1 MRSCT
6 RGKENASANRAR
18 ATIPLCAIALLICFG
33 SVATVAAEPAKSVTG
48 GSVQEQPLLGLDAVL
63 GDLRKGGLVIY
74 FRHAATEQTGPSDEG
89 ADLKNC
95 ATQRNLSAE
104 GRAQAS
110 QIGQAFR
117 ALGIS
122 VGTVT
127 TSPFCRCADTG
138 KLAFGRI
145 TVSNDLYFAIN
156 TDAEKTKELAD
167 SLRKTLATSP
177 PPGTN
182 AVIVSH
188 TANLREAAGI
198 WPKPEGAAYI
208 FRPLPGGSFE
218 VLAKVLP
225 EDWINAAKRK

>member
-6 RGKENASANRAR
+6 GSNDEACAIRAR
-18 ATIPLCAIALLICFG
+18 VTIALFAVGLASVASVATAASEQPKSATSG
-33 SVATVAAEPAKSVTG
+33 SVA
-48 GSVQEQPLLGLDAVL
+48 QEQPLLGLDAAL
-63 GDLRKGGLVIY
+63 DDLRKGGLVIY
-74 FRHAATEQTGPSDEG
+74 FRHAATEQTGASDEA

-95 ATQRNLSAE
+95 DTQRNLSAE

-117 ALGIS
+117 TLGINVS
-122 VGTVT
+122 TVM
-127 TSPFCRCADTG
+127 TSPFCRCKDTG
-138 KLAFGRI
+138 KLAFGRF
-145 TVSNDLYFAIN
+145 TVNNDLYFAIN
-156 TDAEKTKELAD
+156 TDAEKTKELAE

-177 PPGTN
+177 PQGTN

-198 WPKPEGAAYI
+198 WPKPEGVAYI
-208 FRPLPGGSFE
+208 FRPLSGGRFE

-225 EDWINAAKRK
+225 DDWINAAKRK

>member
-1 MRSCT
+1 MGSCT
-6 RGKENASANRAR
+6 RGNENASAIRAR
-18 ATIPLCAIALLICFG
+18 ATIPLFAIALLACVG
-33 SVATVAAEPAKSVTG
+33 SVATVAAETAKSATSS
-48 GSVQEQPLLGLDAVL
+48 SVQEQPLLGLDAVL

-89 ADLKNC
+89 SDLKNC

-117 ALGIS
+117 ALGIV

-127 TSPFCRCADTG
+127 TSPFCRCADTAN
-138 KLAFGRI
+138 LAFGRF
-145 TVSNDLYFAIN
+145 TVNNDLYFAIN
-156 TDAEKTKELAD
+156 TDAERTKELAD
-167 SLRKTLATSP
+167 SLRKALATSP

-198 WPKPEGAAYI
+198 WPKPEGAAYV
-208 FRPLPGGSFE
+208 FRPLSSGGFE

-225 EDWINAAKRK
+225 EDWINTAKRK